1 MRKALTAAG
10 VIVLGAFVI
19 FGILLYKVGETWR
32 ICTDADVIKEIVD

>member
-19 FGILLYKVGETWR
+19 FGILLYKVGENMAYMHRCGCHTR
-32 ICTDADVIKEIVD
+32 DY